1 MRNRE
6 MMKAALEEYRAEA
19 EELGLSLQEYLL
31 LLTLERLE
39 DMKASAGY
47 PGEE

>member
-6 MMKAALEEYRAEA
+6 MMKAALEEYQAEA

-31 LLTLERLE
+31 LLTLEKLE
-39 DMKASAGY
+39 DIQASAGY
-47 PGEE
+47 PGGG